1 VMRASASSRCTVG
14 TAGMVHLKA
23 IARLLCFEIVA
34 SGGHVG
40 FRVKWSPL
48 SSKKYVG
55 REMFDGYIICA
66 TPRSGSTLLC
76 NLLASTRKT
85 GNPNSYYHRTEI
97 MSHWAAEWSLPGRD
111 TMSANEFSIAYLEA
125 TIKAGRG
132 ETNVFGL
139 RLMREYL
146 EGLLSVLDQLFP
158 GLPSDVHRF
167 ECAFGNVLYIH
178 LTRENKLSQAISLV
192 RAEQSG
198 LWHIAPDGTE
208 IERLGLP
215 QDPKYDFKLIQR
227 KLTKLEAHDAA
238 WSEWFDQQG
247 ITPLRVEYEILSEAP
262 AGTLIRICEAL
273 GVEVKKADAARP
285 GVAKL
290 ANEIS
295 LDWMRRFHA
304 DLSSGT

>member
-1 VMRASASSRCTVG
+1 
-14 TAGMVHLKA
+14 MVHLKA
-23 IARLLCFEIVA
+23 IARLLCFGIVA
-34 SGGHVG
+34 SGGQVG
-40 FRVKWSPL
+40 FRIKWSL
-48 SSKKYVG
+48 TGEEVWERK
-55 REMFDGYIICA
+55 MLDGYIICA

-97 MSHWAAEWSLPGRD
+97 MRHWAAEWSLPGCD
-111 TMSANEFSIAYLEA
+111 TMSAKEFSIAYLEA
-125 TIKAGRG
+125 TIRAGRG

-146 EGLLSVLDQLFP
+146 EGLSSLLDQIYP
-158 GLPSDVHRF
+158 GLSSDVHRF

-178 LTRENKLSQAISLV
+178 LTRENKLAQAVSLAK
-192 RAEQSG
+192 AEQSG

-215 QDPKYDFKLIQR
+215 QDPEYDFKLIKR

-238 WSEWFDQQG
+238 WIEWFEQQG
-247 ITPLRVEYEILSEAP
+247 ITPLRVEYEILSEDP
-262 AGTLIRICEAL
+262 TGTLIQIYEAL
-273 GVEVKKADAARP
+273 GVDAQKTEAVRP

-295 LDWMRRFHA
+295 LDWMRRFYA
-304 DLSSGT
+304 DLSSAT